1 MVKIYCASDG
11 ISSMYCEKRFMD
23 LEFEIKSKNYPK
35 NYSNNLDCVY
45 YIIRKSSDICGLE
58 LKFIDFNLEQSDD
71 CSYDYFEIDGELF
84 CGRLPPNSRNVFRFD
99 TAFKSISFQTDSQ
112 NTRSGFHIKLR
123 QITDCSM
130 AFIPEPVIDELRPL
144 LYDPKQK
151 KQQQRCHFH
160 FKDLQNR
167 LESLEYP
174 NSYPNNIECQY
185 KIEKNRDHHD
195 REFCFVQ
202 FSPLVFDLEQS
213 ENCSADY
220 LQIVEK
226 RFCGQSLM
234 QHHPFVIPFN
244 QNDFVNLWFH
254 TNSHRTEK
262 GFQLDYKQ
270 VPCDYNFITSN
281 DIINL
286 DDQHSHSSSF
296 SRERLSPFNG
306 GDDLEKLVYRA
317 QEPCH
322 KIYQTKKFNLI
333 SDLIDGH
340 YKDNQASTDCQYD
353 YMEIGTAVRLCGTLN
368 QKTDRIYSF
377 DRDEIEIRF
386 HSDATNEQKGF
397 QIKIEQLECD
407 GDRIIR
413 NARHPQDDD
422 LIVDDDRSKDYLLP
436 QKDPKRLE
444 QFKLEQREQ
453 FIQQQRFETQ
463 ADFLPN
469 KKHLESLDLLQKSKQ
484 KQSFEDQRH
493 LPQQRKLSK
502 FEPSSSAIT
511 DLEPSQ
517 TDSSCSRTFMEM
529 EFFIQSPGFPQNYPL
544 EMDCL
549 YLIVPASNDIVKFK
563 TPGLN
568 VCFLEIQ
575 FIEFELQPTVS
586 DCANDYTSNFRPR
599 KGFRLQ
605 GRQIDCL
612 KNDFYTGLT
621 KNIGHQ
627 QNDSQQKSLDLL
639 EPNNYGNNFNLFLPQ
654 LPSICEICVTEVTG
668 QIQSYDYPNFYPP
681 NLNCTYRITPLP
693 NNCMVELRFD
703 QFEFDFTPEC
713 NQDYLE
719 INSIRYCGQQLKDV
733 SMLLLN
739 KRKDD
744 LLIRMVTSSRSALV
758 KSSFRGFRA
767 NYVQLACLDSDSQ
780 QPHQQPTGQMPNIQ
794 RSQQPASLRKSSL
807 KTKPSSSDIS
817 PPDYHQRKKIEE
829 NPSQQR
835 ISNEKLDDGSQS
847 NRQDEPI
854 YCDETFDDKHFELK
868 SPGYPYRYFNNL
880 QCSYLIR
887 KNNANVCQLRVIFN
901 QFNLVGE
908 DRNCGGDYLDI
919 FSTRFCGVLKRFTS
933 KEIPFSHEKI
943 LMHFHSNEARTANG
957 FHLSFEQIDCLAAKS
972 IDSSSKKSEYS
983 VPEQS
988 FMSNYPES
996 KGRTHQK
1003 TSKNGQALSD
1013 RKSLI
1018 DDKNNQIEQIR
1029 YGLQTIPNQND
1040 TLERSDGRKNFQNT
1054 HQNPNRQRH
1063 PPRPQQQK
1071 TFLIEPEVI
1080 YMNAENESPSAKEYD
1095 HRSKEEE
1102 EKINYPEQ
1110 QNRNEQRKLN
1120 TLDGFPLRYYSRNIT
1135 VTDENGNYVREL
1147 ADPSRQQQ
1155 HLKEIEMEEI
1165 PSLHHQKHQIKQQ
1178 NLMPKLCDEITIEK
1192 PFFELKY
1199 SDLRFSRSGSGSCHL
1214 LIQKSKQNIC
1224 QLDVMFARY
1233 QINDPSC
1240 TRQFV
1245 SIDGERICGHVH
1257 ESTMKKFWFIDAEIY
1272 LAVKLDDLSSKSPS
1286 STPMISDENFEL
1298 KFRQIECAS
1307 NVDSERFN
1315 NKPNGNNGNEQQQR
1329 RLKPF
1334 QSITNGEEDQITQ
1347 KRIVENNRSRPQE
1360 QRAFYGPKTEWKM
1373 HEQIGPKSSTS
1384 SPSTPS
1390 SEDRKKTNLS
1400 DRQKSIQNGKNYD
1413 PHCDLIENELNFELN
1428 NPHPEDIDKT
1438 NPLLR
1443 CRYTVR
1449 KANDKICAIDVHFET
1464 FRLKDSMRKK
1474 NEDRMIELQF
1484 ISDANGNGRGFNIEY
1499 KQEKDDRSKIVMDSI
1514 DQNQDEKNSNAV
1526 TKTTKIID
1534 EDSVAT
1540 ATPIS
1545 KIDET
1550 TTIISAVSTT
1560 VEPEVAIQTSTSLN
1574 EDDDLTTKQSLST
1587 IEP

>member
-1 MVKIYCASDG
+1 
-11 ISSMYCEKRFMD
+11 
-23 LEFEIKSKNYPK
+23 
-35 NYSNNLDCVY
+35 
-45 YIIRKSSDICGLE
+45 
-58 LKFIDFNLEQSDD
+58 
-71 CSYDYFEIDGELF
+71 
-84 CGRLPPNSRNVFRFD
+84 
-99 TAFKSISFQTDSQ
+99 
-112 NTRSGFHIKLR
+112 
-123 QITDCSM
+123 
-130 AFIPEPVIDELRPL
+130 
-144 LYDPKQK
+144 
-151 KQQQRCHFH
+151 
-160 FKDLQNR
+160 
-167 LESLEYP
+167 
-174 NSYPNNIECQY
+174 
-185 KIEKNRDHHD
+185 
-195 REFCFVQ
+195 
-202 FSPLVFDLEQS
+202 
-213 ENCSADY
+213 
-220 LQIVEK
+220 
-226 RFCGQSLM
+226 
-234 QHHPFVIPFN
+234 
-244 QNDFVNLWFH
+244 
-254 TNSHRTEK
+254 
-262 GFQLDYKQ
+262 
-270 VPCDYNFITSN
+270 
-281 DIINL
+281 
-286 DDQHSHSSSF
+286 
-296 SRERLSPFNG
+296 
-306 GDDLEKLVYRA
+306 
-317 QEPCH
+317 
-322 KIYQTKKFNLI
+322 
-333 SDLIDGH
+333 
-340 YKDNQASTDCQYD
+340 
-353 YMEIGTAVRLCGTLN
+353 
-368 QKTDRIYSF
+368 
-377 DRDEIEIRF
+377 
-386 HSDATNEQKGF
+386 
-397 QIKIEQLECD
+397 
-407 GDRIIR
+407 
-413 NARHPQDDD
+413 
-422 LIVDDDRSKDYLLP
+422 
-436 QKDPKRLE
+436 
-444 QFKLEQREQ
+444 
-453 FIQQQRFETQ
+453 
-463 ADFLPN
+463 
-469 KKHLESLDLLQKSKQ
+469 
-484 KQSFEDQRH
+484 
-493 LPQQRKLSK
+493 
-502 FEPSSSAIT
+502 
-511 DLEPSQ
+511 
-517 TDSSCSRTFMEM
+517 
-529 EFFIQSPGFPQNYPL
+529 
-544 EMDCL
+544 
-549 YLIVPASNDIVKFK
+549 
-563 TPGLN
+563 
-568 VCFLEIQ
+568 
-575 FIEFELQPTVS
+575 
-586 DCANDYTSNFRPR
+586 
-599 KGFRLQ
+599 
-605 GRQIDCL
+605 
-612 KNDFYTGLT
+612 
-621 KNIGHQ
+621 
-627 QNDSQQKSLDLL
+627 
-639 EPNNYGNNFNLFLPQ
+639 
-654 LPSICEICVTEVTG
+654 
-668 QIQSYDYPNFYPP
+668 
-681 NLNCTYRITPLP
+681 
-693 NNCMVELRFD
+693 
-703 QFEFDFTPEC
+703 
-713 NQDYLE
+713 
-719 INSIRYCGQQLKDV
+719 
-733 SMLLLN
+733 
-739 KRKDD
+739 
-744 LLIRMVTSSRSALV
+744 
-758 KSSFRGFRA
+758 
-767 NYVQLACLDSDSQ
+767 
-780 QPHQQPTGQMPNIQ
+780 
-794 RSQQPASLRKSSL
+794 
-807 KTKPSSSDIS
+807 
-817 PPDYHQRKKIEE
+817 
-829 NPSQQR
+829 
-835 ISNEKLDDGSQS
+835 
-847 NRQDEPI
+847 
-854 YCDETFDDKHFELK
+854 
-868 SPGYPYRYFNNL
+868 
-880 QCSYLIR
+880 
-887 KNNANVCQLRVIFN
+887 
-901 QFNLVGE
+901 
-908 DRNCGGDYLDI
+908 
-919 FSTRFCGVLKRFTS
+919 
-933 KEIPFSHEKI
+933 
-943 LMHFHSNEARTANG
+943 MHFHSNEARTANG

-1464 FRLKDSMRKK
+1464 FRLKDSMRCDHQFLEIDSSRICGVFPQGHSSIESKFFFAVIHSQFLLSFK
-1474 NEDRMIELQF
+1474 LGRYQFAPNEYEKIIEY
-1484 ISDANGNGRGFNIEY
+1484 ISDGNQESDLSLGIFQLKV
-1499 KQEKDDRSKIVMDSI
+1499 KQIDDCSVPLPTESK
-1514 DQNQDEKNSNAV
+1514 
-1526 TKTTKIID
+1526 
-1534 EDSVAT
+1534 
-1540 ATPIS
+1540 
-1545 KIDET
+1545 
-1550 TTIISAVSTT
+1550 
-1560 VEPEVAIQTSTSLN
+1560 SL
-1574 EDDDLTTKQSLST
+1574 
-1587 IEP
+1587 